1 MKAEVITELSEAC
14 SSLTC
19 IAWFGSDVVKPE
31 PFNSV
36 IVWGLLEDE
45 YQLDAHEGFWCGRN
59 WWSVRQ
65 NETDP
70 MAKKKLSG
78 VTHWM
83 PRQQA
88 PNAESSDASDA
99 FAATICSAVR
109 PESLQKPNETGSK

>member
-1 MKAEVITELSEAC
+1 MSYRTPENDVMSTRLKLEN
-14 SSLTC
+14 
-19 IAWFGSDVVKPE
+19 AWFGADVVKPE
-31 PFNSV
+31 TFNSV

-83 PRQQA
+83 PRPQA
-88 PNAESSDASDA
+88 PNDKRHAG
-99 FAATICSAVR
+99 FAGVTLLWLI
-109 PESLQKPNETGSK
+109 L

>member
-1 MKAEVITELSEAC
+1 MNTPDVIEQPTAPTPVAC
-14 SSLTC
+14 S
-19 IAWFGSDVVKPE
+19 AWFGADVEKPE
-31 PFNSV
+31 TFNSV

-65 NETDP
+65 NEIDP

-83 PRQQA
+83 PRPQA
-88 PNAESSDASDA
+88 PNSEVRH
-99 FAATICSAVR
+99 SAGKT
-109 PESLQKPNETGSK
+109 ECDQK

>member
-1 MKAEVITELSEAC
+1 MNTSPTMPDCNETANAVVIG
-14 SSLTC
+14 SS
-19 IAWFGSDVVKPE
+19 AWFGADVTKPE
-31 PFNSV
+31 TFNSV

-45 YQLDAHEGFWCGRN
+45 YHLDAHEGFWCGRN

-83 PRQQA
+83 PHPQS
-88 PNAESSDASDA
+88 PNVRISHAEKN
-99 FAATICSAVR
+99 
-109 PESLQKPNETGSK
+109 L

>member
-1 MKAEVITELSEAC
+1 MNTETQSPHPVF
-14 SSLTC
+14 SS
-19 IAWFGSDVVKPE
+19 AWFGADVTKPE
-31 PFNSV
+31 TFNSV

-83 PRQQA
+83 PRPQA
-88 PNAESSDASDA
+88 PKDTLCREAGQKDA
-99 FAATICSAVR
+99 R
-109 PESLQKPNETGSK
+109 